1 MLSLLFAAW
10 HGGSRSFSSVIGGSW
25 NTAVGENSL
34 AAGKFA
40 FASDDFSAVLGF
52 RSGSDCHSMGI
63 GTVNVCVVAGGFFV
77 NGEMLG
83 STVNV
88 TALEAFDV
96 NAQDR
101 LAALEA
107 AEPDA
112 RLTALEECVPPSR
125 QTALTLFMG
134 WSECRRVH

>member
-1 MLSLLFAAW
+1 MSCCLCFVAAW
-10 HGGSRSFSSVIGGSW
+10 PGGSRSFSSVIGGSW

-40 FASDDFSAVLGF
+40 VASDDFSAVLGF
-52 RSGSDCHSMGI
+52 RSGSDVCHSMGI

-77 NGEMLG
+77 NGEELG

-96 NAQDR
+96 NAEDR

-107 AEPDA
+107 VNPDV

-125 QTALTLFMG
+125 QTVLTLFFG
-134 WSECRRVH
+134 LE

>member
-1 MLSLLFAAW
+1 MLPPACLFR
-10 HGGSRSFSSVIGGSW
+10 SRSYSTVIGGPL
-25 NTAVGENSL
+25 NKALGTNSL
-34 AAGKFA
+34 TAGSNA
-40 FASDDFSAVLGF
+40 VANHDFSAVLGF
-52 RSGSDCHSMGI
+52 DSSGGCASMGS

-77 NGEMLG
+77 NGEELG

-125 QTALTLFMG
+125 QTVLTLFF
-134 WSECRRVH
+134 WLE

>member
-1 MLSLLFAAW
+1 MFCR
-10 HGGSRSFSSVIGGSW
+10 GQSRSYSTVIGGLS
-25 NTAVGENSL
+25 NTAIGANSL
-34 AAGKFA
+34 AAGHNA
-40 FASDDFSAVLGF
+40 VASHDFSAVLGF
-52 RSGSDCHSMGI
+52 DPGGRCASMGN

-125 QTALTLFMG
+125 QTALTLFFG
-134 WSECRRVH
+134 LE